1 MEISQGHGFLVISE
15 IHQPQPFPLYFLWL
29 VLKLFL
35 FRWVMLENFSSI
47 SVVGFNMIFT
57 VLSKEITLPVKLMF
71 KCYHAFMGQ
80 LSSPLIL
87 YVSNRADRF
96 VSSWDET
103 FIINSKGF
111 HWLISLLSSQVLN
124 THISFNYFWSTN
136 NFFSNS
142 LNFSIFPCLGSI
154 YYFLT

>member
-1 MEISQGHGFLVISE
+1 MKFISLSLFPISPLTSAE
-15 IHQPQPFPLYFLWL
+15 TFPIQMTY
-29 VLKLFL
+29 V
-35 FRWVMLENFSSI
+35 ENLSSI

-57 VLSKEITLPVKLMF
+57 VLSKKITLPVKLMF

-103 FIINSKGF
+103 FIINSKVF

-142 LNFSIFPCLGSI
+142 FNFSISLCLESIFLFPYLA
-154 YYFLT
+154 